1 MFMTNL
7 TSEDLI
13 YDEAGTSYDSN
24 TPSEVQD
31 HDTFV
36 DHMDEYHEVHEMQ
49 NDVQHN
55 YVVDSDAD
63 YTSDS
68 NIIPYDQYVED
79 NEEHVV
85 QCNVSSVRN
94 DALMSILDEMHEQGV
109 QSRLA
114 NKPDMVVNDSVTS
127 ELARYKELVG
137 EYEKRAKFEL
147 TDRERKIDEQM
158 RIIISD
164 RNRKETSLKSE
175 LHSAQILLSS
185 TVDHYKSKTEE
196 VTFLK
201 KDFKQKEDKFLEE
214 FLDIKKLKDKIED
227 TLYKQDQSVQIVHML
242 SQSVLY
248 SGHALVT
255 TNHAPTV
262 IHDSEDTREIAEIT
276 RKRMLYYEGKE
287 VLSNANRCKRCYLT
301 EVIPFFKTLKEHF
314 VGVQTALF
322 KEVKE
327 MEEIFDQMNNEV
339 DKNTVDKQCAEIEKK
354 NLLIENE
361 NLIVNCLS
369 TQLLYDVEKSRCLDL
384 EADMSK
390 VHDESKL
397 ISKLER
403 EYLNLQLKY
412 QHLQESFDNKN
423 SQASQEAPD
432 FNSFFKIKNLEH
444 QIQEKDNVIRNLK
457 VLVANVND
465 RSCEPYNAK
474 DVTALIEQNDCV
486 RIELEK
492 VKQHYKELYDSIKI
506 TRAHTSEKTSTMLN
520 EIESLKAQLRSK
532 EPCFTSDYV
541 KPKVLAPGMY
551 AIDVKPIPH
560 PLKNNRS
567 AHLNYIS
574 HLKESVET
582 VREIVE
588 EARVVKPLDNSLNY
602 ACQYTKLSQEL
613 LEYVIGTC
621 PKSFNERDNKA
632 PSTPATRKKQ
642 ITFSDKPRTLSS
654 NTHKHKVHQRVQQTN
669 IPVIPSTGVND
680 STEASGSKPRSNT
693 KKNRILPAKKENK
706 KEVEVRLRTNK
717 SVWTKVNR
725 VDSSI
730 SSKRVVIN
738 SNSESVCKT
747 CNKCVNSASHGM
759 CVVNILNSVNA
770 TSTVKTVL
778 NKGNQIWKPKGRL
791 SDNSLYKTKRVW
803 KATGKLFADIGYQWR
818 PTGKKLTLGKLDCG
832 SQWRP
837 TGKKFALGEMCHLTK
852 LSVKCCSK
860 HMTGNRSKLMNFV
873 EKFIGSVRFGNDHLG
888 AIMGYGDYVM
898 GDSVISRVYYVEG
911 LGHNLFSVGQFCD
924 SDLEVAFRKHTCF
937 VRDIKGTDILK
948 GSRGTN
954 LYTISIDEMMKSSP
968 ICLLSKAS
976 KSKSWLWHRRLN
988 HLNFGTIND
997 LARKDLVRGLPRL
1010 KFEKDH
1016 LCSACQLGKSKKFS
1030 HRPKSENTNMEV
1042 LHTLHMD
1049 LCGPMRVQSI
1059 KGKKYILVIVDD
1071 YSRFTWVKFL
1081 RSKDETPE
1089 FVTNFLKQIQVGLNK
1104 TVRFIRTDN
1113 GTEFVNQVMSEYYEG
1128 VGIFHQKSVPRTP
1141 QQNGVVER
1149 RNRTLVEAARTMM
1162 IFSKAPMFLWAEA
1175 VATAC
1180 YTQNRSLI
1188 HTRHN
1193 KTPYELVHDK
1203 KPDLTFFRVFGA
1215 LCYPTNDSENLGKF
1229 QAKADIG
1236 IFVGYAPSRK
1246 GYRIYNKRTRRLM
1259 ETIHVTF
1266 DEMHQSMAPVR
1277 ISSGPEPIMMTP
1289 GQLKSGLAPTDK
1301 ELEMLFQ
1308 PMFDEHLE
1316 QSRVNEPVP
1325 SATEINA
1332 QVVPPGT
1339 SLSTTIAQDAPS
1351 PSASSSTS
1359 DIHPPV
1365 QHQEI
1370 AEEPIHEDTPIIH
1383 DVIHPSPNLVT
1394 GDLSSAQSS
1403 SGNVN
1408 SAEPNQV
1415 NYPPDHLR
1423 RWTKDHPLDN
1433 IVGNP
1438 SRPVS
1443 TRKQLAS
1450 DALWCCFHT
1459 ELSKVEP
1466 KNFKMAVIEDCW
1478 FQAMQ
1483 DEIHEFDRLEVWEL
1497 VPRPI
1502 YVMVI
1507 ALKWIYKVK
1516 LDEYGDVLK
1525 NKARLV
1531 AKGYRQE
1538 EGIDFEESFAPVA
1551 RIEAIRIFIANAA
1564 TKNMI
1569 IYQMDVKTAFLNGD
1583 LQEEVFVSQPEGF
1596 EDQENPTHVY
1606 RLKKALYGLKHRHQ
1620 GLWGGGG
1627 TTSFSKSRMHLINQ
1641 AKYALETLKKYGM
1654 DLSDPVDTPMVDRLK
1669 LDEDLMGIP
1678 VDQTRFKESDQHGLL
1693 VLMKGTINMGLL
1705 YPKDNAN
1712 SLTTYPDDDHAG
1724 CQDSK
1729 VVRRKCSISFLGER
1743 LLKDYGFDINKIPL
1757 YCDKSS
1763 IALFVKQRPHS
1774 SALNNIDTLRATRF
1788 IQSKW
1793 KIEWLNSTSWKRIIS
1808 LQTSPQPE
1816 HYQRTVLNFS
1826 SKRLG
1831 MKSFY
1836 ALKLSNV
1843 FKKERM
1849 SKPNAFVFWKIMSYN
1864 EKTGV
1869 YSCQVDEQWFDLSAD
1884 LLRKAL
1890 AITPVNPTHTILCT
1904 LPSGHS
1910 DLIVVMS
1917 WDNPELKDFWQV
1929 SNPDTHSC
1937 KCLWGIVTHTNVD
1950 P

>member
-1 MFMTNL
+1 MSSMLEDIQCTGSDTRPPMLDRTDFESWQQHVIAGGTEGAVQQSPVRARVLNDLSAEEKERYKANIRATNILLQGIPKDIYSLINHYTDAKDIWENVKMILEGYELTKDDRESQLYDEFEHFYQIKGETIQGYYVRFTKLINDMRNIKMTMPRMQLNSKFLYAYLKQHEVHANKNRTMMERFLQPTNDPLALVSNASVQQYPTQSSKSHQSSNELSPADNFQLDSGSSSTKNLIESLSNSLPLLTQSYKSHLHQTNNQLRMSSNARNKATVQDGRVVVQDVRGQNRGGIINPGPAKPIKCYNCNGLGHIARECPRPKQLQDSDNFKDKMLVMQAQENGAVLDEEQSLFIAEEQVTNFDEDVDNSPENDLALNVDHVFEADECDAFDSDVDEGPTTQTMFMINL
-7 TSEDLI
+7 ISEDRI
-13 YDEAGTSYDSN
+13 YDKAGPSYDSN
-24 TPSEVQD
+24 TPFEVQD

-36 DHMDEYHEVHEMQ
+36 NHLNEYHEVHEMQ
-49 NDVQHN
+49 TDEQHN
-55 YVVDSDAD
+55 YVVDSDVD

-68 NIIPYDQYVED
+68 IIIPYDQYVED
-79 NEEHVV
+79 NEDH
-85 QCNVSSVRN
+85 
-94 DALMSILDEMHEQGV
+94 GV

-114 NKPDMVVNDSVTS
+114 NKPDMIVNDSVTF

-185 TVDHYKSKTEE
+185 TVGHYKSKTEE
-196 VTFLK
+196 VIILK

-214 FLDIKKLKDKIED
+214 FLDIKRLKDKIED
-227 TLYKQDQSVQIVHML
+227 RLYKQDQSVQTVHML
-242 SQSVLY
+242 CKPKSFYDEKNKAVIGYKNPLCLTRAKQAQSALY
-248 SGHALVT
+248 NGHVLVT
-255 TNHAPTV
+255 TNRTPTV
-262 IHDSEDTREIAEIT
+262 IHDSEDTHEIAEIT
-276 RKRMLYYEGKE
+276 RKRMLLKMQSPLYDNDRKKAETSVPKPI
-287 VLSNANRCKRCYLT
+287 SALT
-301 EVIPFFKTLKEHF
+301 VYPPNTP
-314 VGVQTALF
+314 
-322 KEVKE
+322 VKLVPK
-327 MEEIFDQMNNEV
+327 ILPTKSQV
-339 DKNTVDKQCAEIEKK
+339 KI
-354 NLLIENE
+354 NLY
-361 NLIVNCLS
+361 NLIANWLS
-369 TQLLYDVEKSRCLDL
+369 TQLLYDVEKSRCLDI

-390 VHDESKL
+390 VHNESKH

-423 SQASQEAPD
+423 SQTSQEAPD
-432 FNSFFKIKNLEH
+432 FNSFFKIKNLEY
-444 QIQEKDNVIRNLK
+444 QIQEKDNVIRDLK
-457 VLVANVND
+457 VLVANVNE
-465 RSCEPYNAK
+465 R
-474 DVTALIEQNDCV
+474 
-486 RIELEK
+486 R
-492 VKQHYKELYDSIKI
+492 
-506 TRAHTSEKTSTMLN
+506 TS
-520 EIESLKAQLRSK
+520 
-532 EPCFTSDYV
+532 
-541 KPKVLAPGMY
+541 
-551 AIDVKPIPH
+551 
-560 PLKNNRS
+560 
-567 AHLNYIS
+567 
-574 HLKESVET
+574 
-582 VREIVE
+582 
-588 EARVVKPLDNSLNY
+588 
-602 ACQYTKLSQEL
+602 
-613 LEYVIGTC
+613 
-621 PKSFNERDNKA
+621 
-632 PSTPATRKKQ
+632 
-642 ITFSDKPRTLSS
+642 SS
-654 NTHKHKVHQRVQQTN
+654 NTQKHEVHQKVQQTN
-669 IPVIPSTGVND
+669 IPVIPSTGVNA

-706 KEVEVRLRTNK
+706 KKVEVHLRTNK

-738 SNSESVCKT
+738 SNSESVCKM
-747 CNKCVNSASHGM
+747 CDKCLNSANHEM
-759 CVVNILNSVNA
+759 CVVNILSSVNA
-770 TSTVKTVL
+770 TPTVKRVL
-778 NKGNQIWKPKGRL
+778 NKGKQIWKPKGKL
-791 SDNSLYKTKRVW
+791 SDNRLNKTKRVW

-818 PTGKKLTLGKLDCG
+818 PTGKKFTLGKLDCG
-832 SQWRP
+832 YQWRP
-837 TGKKFALGEMCHLTK
+837 HRKKFTLGEMCPLTK

-937 VRDIKGTDILK
+937 VRDLNGTDILK

-1049 LCGPMRVQSI
+1049 LCGPMRVESI

-1113 GTEFVNQVMSEYYEG
+1113 GTEFVNQALSAYYEG
-1128 VGIFHQKSVPRTP
+1128 VGITHQKSVPRTP

-1193 KTPYELVHDK
+1193 KTPYELVHEK

-1266 DEMHQSMAPVR
+1266 DEMDQTMAPVR
-1277 ISSGPEPIMMTP
+1277 ISSGPVPVIMTS

-1316 QSRVNEPVP
+1316 QSRVDEPVP
-1325 SATEINA
+1325 SATEVNA
-1332 QVVPPGT
+1332 QVVPPST

-1351 PSASSSTS
+1351 TK
-1359 DIHPPV
+1359 
-1365 QHQEI
+1365 
-1370 AEEPIHEDTPIIH
+1370 EPTYEDSPITH
-1383 DVIHPSPNLVT
+1383 DVLHPSHNLVT
-1394 GDLSSAQSS
+1394 RETCSAQSS

-1415 NYPPDHLR
+1415 NQPPDHLR

-1450 DALWCCFHT
+1450 DALWCF
-1459 ELSKVEP
+1459 P
-1466 KNFKMAVIEDCW
+1466 
-1478 FQAMQ
+1478 
-1483 DEIHEFDRLEVWEL
+1483 RL
-1497 VPRPI
+1497 I
-1502 YVMVI
+1502 FVMVI

-1531 AKGYRQE
+1531 ANGYRQE
-1538 EGIDFEESFAPVA
+1538 EGIDFEELFAPVS

-1569 IYQMDVKTAFLNGD
+1569 IYQMDVKTAFLNEGS
-1583 LQEEVFVSQPEGF
+1583 LWAKAGTKGVMSMMRQMSFFLGQQVSQSPRGIF
-1596 EDQENPTHVY
+1596 
-1606 RLKKALYGLKHRHQ
+1606 
-1620 GLWGGGG
+1620 
-1627 TTSFSKSRMHLINQ
+1627 INQ
-1641 AKYALETLKKYGM
+1641 VKYALETLKKYGM

-1678 VDQTRFKESDQHGLL
+1678 IDQTRFRGMVGS
-1693 VLMKGTINMGLL
+1693 LM
-1705 YPKDNAN
+1705 Y
-1712 SLTTYPDDDHAG
+1712 LTASRPD
-1724 CQDSK
+1724 QDS
-1729 VVRRKCSISFLGER
+1729 RRSTSGSAQFLGDR
-1743 LLKDYGFDINKIPL
+1743 LVSWSSKKQRSTAISTTEAEYIAMSGCCTQILWMRSQLKDYGFDFNKIPL
-1757 YCDKSS
+1757 YCNNKSA
-1763 IALFVKQRPHS
+1763 IAL
-1774 SALNNIDTLRATRF
+1774 
-1788 IQSKW
+1788 
-1793 KIEWLNSTSWKRIIS
+1793 
-1808 LQTSPQPE
+1808 
-1816 HYQRTVLNFS
+1816 
-1826 SKRLG
+1826 
-1831 MKSFY
+1831 
-1836 ALKLSNV
+1836 
-1843 FKKERM
+1843 
-1849 SKPNAFVFWKIMSYN
+1849 
-1864 EKTGV
+1864 
-1869 YSCQVDEQWFDLSAD
+1869 
-1884 LLRKAL
+1884 
-1890 AITPVNPTHTILCT
+1890 
-1904 LPSGHS
+1904 
-1910 DLIVVMS
+1910 
-1917 WDNPELKDFWQV
+1917 
-1929 SNPDTHSC
+1929 
-1937 KCLWGIVTHTNVD
+1937 
-1950 P
+1950 